1 MLKTYAISRVTVPMY
16 SPGHSIHTTLLQ
28 DLQAEETRLYVHC
41 DDLRP
46 DLDEVRAIASSE
58 AFLTKIS

>member
-1 MLKTYAISRVTVPMY
+1 MY